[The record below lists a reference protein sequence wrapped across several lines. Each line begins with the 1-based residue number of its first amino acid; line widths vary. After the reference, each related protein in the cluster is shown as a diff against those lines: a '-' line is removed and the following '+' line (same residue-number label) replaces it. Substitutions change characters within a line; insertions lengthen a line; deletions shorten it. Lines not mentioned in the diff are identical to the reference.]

1 MKPAILFLVKFVCL
15 TAPFIWLWHVGGFRY
30 YHALY
35 SPVAEAVYGW
45 LGLEG
50 VEATSR
56 IRYINLIP
64 FLTLMVLTPNLST
77 RRRLGGTAIGLVIL
91 FAMHIAVNL
100 TANPRTQILPQM
112 VRLMLDA
119 APFFLWVIIAREFVR
134 DFMQRGTVRAAE
146 KEPAKSEDG

>member
-1 MKPAILFLVKFVCL
+1 MKPALLFLIKFFCL
-15 TAPFIWLWHVGGFRY
+15 TAPIVWLWHIGGWRL

-35 SPVAEAVYGW
+35 SPIAEAVYGW

-50 VEATSR
+50 VEAASR
-56 IRYINLIP
+56 TRHINLIP
-64 FLTLMVLTPNLST
+64 FVTLMVLTPDLST

-100 TANPRTQILPQM
+100 SANPKTQILPQM

-119 APFFLWVIIAREFVR
+119 APFFLWVIIAHEFVR

-146 KEPAKSEDG
+146 EESAKSADG